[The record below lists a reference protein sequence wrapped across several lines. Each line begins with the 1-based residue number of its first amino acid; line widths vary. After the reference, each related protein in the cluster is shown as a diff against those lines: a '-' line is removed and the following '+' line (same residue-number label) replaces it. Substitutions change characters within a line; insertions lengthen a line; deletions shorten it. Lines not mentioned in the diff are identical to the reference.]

1 MNDEDLTEAWTT
13 LDPADTQRR
22 RIASRVFAWLDAHDT
37 SLAAEWLTL
46 IRIAPF
52 GTLGLVA
59 ASAVVLLFV
68 SPIFW
73 FARALA
79 GVFM

>member
-1 MNDEDLTEAWTT
+1 MNDEDLTGAWAT
-13 LDPADTQRR
+13 LDPDVTRRR
-22 RIASRVFAWLDAHDT
+22 RIASRVFTWLEAHDT
-37 SLAAEWLTL
+37 SLAAEWLIL
-46 IRIAPF
+46 ARIAPF

-73 FARALA
+73 FARAIA
-79 GVFM
+79 GVLM